1 MSKKILIFKVKVLMD
16 KQEMNAF
23 RDIIMKQIQEGV
35 VVVDDCVEVM
45 LCEDV
50 EVENGIPG

>member
-1 MSKKILIFKVKVLMD
+1 MSRNILIFKQKMLMD
-16 KQEMNAF
+16 EQSMNAF

-45 LCEDV
+45 LCKDV
-50 EVENGIPG
+50 EVENGITG

>member
-1 MSKKILIFKVKVLMD
+1 MSKKILIFKVKALMD

-50 EVENGIPG
+50 EVENGITG